1 MPVSLNYQRGMALLV
16 SLVGMV
22 LLGLIGMARGAD
34 FIIAGHALVLLRQ
47 EFHRKAHAGQFE
59 AGDVER
65 ARIFR
70 AARQHDGVAQE
81 GGEGA
86 FLAQIEIPA
95 RSYVDEEGPLGED
108 EQPTIVRSPVPFD
121 PNRVALTLWPT
132 N

>member
-1 MPVSLNYQRGMALLV
+1 MPQIILKQPGQLS
-16 SLVGMV
+16 
-22 LLGLIGMARGAD
+22 AD
-34 FIIAGHALVLLRQ
+34 FSVNGAVITVAGVVVNC
-47 EFHRKAHAGQFE
+47 E
-59 AGDVER
+59 AREEDVTQTIE
-65 ARIFR
+65 I
-70 AARQHDGVAQE
+70 RQHEGVAQE

-95 RSYVDEEGPLGED
+95 RRYVDEVGPLGED

>member
-1 MPVSLNYQRGMALLV
+1 MPQIILKQPGQLA
-16 SLVGMV
+16 
-22 LLGLIGMARGAD
+22 AD
-34 FIIAGHALVLLRQ
+34 FSVNGAVITVAGVAVNC
-47 EFHRKAHAGQFE
+47 E
-59 AGDVER
+59 AREEDATQTIE
-65 ARIFR
+65 I
-70 AARQHDGVAQE
+70 RQHDGVAQE

-95 RSYVDEEGPLGED
+95 RRYVDEEGPLGED